1 MMRTLVK
8 AIIALGIWVI
18 IVSQYAGNVDTNQ
31 ETASLIILLWSIGT
45 VFGFS
50 HHIRMI
56 LRMLDPSLKLSVI
69 SFLTFRNGF
78 MGSFPVIAYLV
89 YAISLGWIQGIVIM
103 VTEIIELKNAL

>member
-8 AIIALGIWVI
+8 AIIGLGIWFI
-18 IVSQYAGNVDTNQ
+18 IVSQYDGNVDASQ
-31 ETASLIILLWSIGT
+31 EAVSLIILFWSIGT
-45 VFGFS
+45 VFGFPY
-50 HHIRMI
+50 HIRMI

-89 YAISLGWIQGIVIM
+89 YAFSLGWIQGIVIM
-103 VTEIIELKNAL
+103 VTEIIELRNSI